1 MTSSIPAAHRST
13 PGPELVPAV
22 FLAPPPSDDELEA
35 WADEVRAIEEG
46 RFEPD
51 WDELFSDDSSPWP
64 VSHDLGAPDA
74 DAAAVPEPEADARP
88 LDLVHTLVAVAIR
101 RRRHTAEE
109 YRLMALI
116 LDRAVAEPDPWVGP
130 DPTLDLSWGDPRGR
144 SAAAVRR
151 DRADLAERAAAAEIA
166 VHLRLAE
173 QTVRTRV
180 GHARTLQAR
189 CGLAWRAF
197 LDGRISESHA
207 IKIARL
213 ADSLPDDRDA
223 WTAFDAGATDRAE
236 RLTPSSFDTAAR
248 ALREKVH
255 AESIEER
262 HRRAARDRGVWLTA
276 ELDGMATLT
285 ALLPAD
291 KAQAAM
297 TRLDRAARHLATAA
311 GEERTLAQLRAD
323 ALADLLAGG
332 SAVSGSAV
340 SGLTAGGPVVGGPPA
355 GGSGASSPARPT
367 VVVTVP
373 ALTLLGRDDT
383 LATLDGYG
391 PIDLDTARRLAGE
404 ASSWIRVLTHPV
416 TAVPIALD
424 RTRYR
429 VTTALRRWLGV
440 TSPTCVFPGCARPAR
455 ECDIDHLT
463 AWADGGT
470 TDDDNLEPECRHH
483 HRLRHETKWEPLKGP
498 GDVDLRW
505 RSPLGH
511 DIEVDPPPF

>member
-1 MTSSIPAAHRST
+1 MTSPTSAAHRSM
-13 PGPELVPAV
+13 PSAAVVPAM
-22 FLAPPPSDDELEA
+22 FLAPPPSDEELED

-51 WDELFSDDSSPWP
+51 WDALFVNGDEPWP
-64 VSHDLGAPDA
+64 VSHDLNSRGEAP
-74 DAAAVPEPEADARP
+74 AAPVASEADARP
-88 LDLVHTLVAVAIR
+88 IDLVHTLVAVAIR
-101 RRRHTAEE
+101 RRQHTAEE
-109 YRLMALI
+109 YRLMTLI
-116 LDRAVAEPDPWVGP
+116 LDRAVADPDPWVGP
-130 DPTLDLSWGDPRGR
+130 DPTLDLAWEDSRGR
-144 SAAAVRR
+144 SVAAVRR

-180 GHARTLQAR
+180 GQARTLQVR

-207 IKIARL
+207 IRIARL
-213 ADSLPDDRDA
+213 ADSLPDDRGA
-223 WTAFDAGATDRAE
+223 WTAFDTGATERAQ

-248 ALREKVH
+248 ALREKIH

-291 KAQAAM
+291 KAHAAM
-297 TRLDRAARHLATAA
+297 TRLDRAARHLATTA

-332 SAVSGSAV
+332 SVAENPAAALAPAAGVSQTSGS
-340 SGLTAGGPVVGGPPA
+340 G
-355 GGSGASSPARPT
+355 RPT

-383 LATLDGYG
+383 PATLDGYG

-416 TAVPIALD
+416 TGVPLALD

-440 TSPTCVFPGCARPAR
+440 TSPTCVFPGCDRPAR
-455 ECDIDHLT
+455 DCDIDHLT
-463 AWADGGT
+463 AWADGGA
-470 TDDDNLEPECRHH
+470 TDHDNLEPECRHH
-483 HRLRHETKWEPLKGP
+483 HRLRHETKWEPLKNP

>member
-1 MTSSIPAAHRST
+1 MTSPTPASHRST
-13 PGPELVPAV
+13 PDAALVPAV

-35 WADEVRAIEEG
+35 WADEIRTIEEG

-51 WDELFSDDSSPWP
+51 WNELFSDDSTPWP
-64 VSHDLGAPDA
+64 VSHDLGSPGE
-74 DAAAVPEPEADARP
+74 DAAAVSESEADARP
-88 LDLVHTLVAVAIR
+88 IDLVHTLVAVAVR
-101 RRRHTAEE
+101 RRQHTAEE
-109 YRLMALI
+109 YRLMTLI
-116 LDRAVAEPDPWVGP
+116 LDRAVADPDPWVGP
-130 DPTLDLSWGDPRGR
+130 DPTLDHAWEDSRGR
-144 SAAAVRR
+144 SVAAVRR

-207 IKIARL
+207 IRIARL
-213 ADSLPDDRDA
+213 ADSLPDDREA
-223 WTAFDAGATDRAE
+223 WTAFDTGATERAQ
-236 RLTPSSFDTAAR
+236 RLTPSSFGTAAR

-255 AESIEER
+255 AESIGER

-291 KAQAAM
+291 RAHAAM
-297 TRLDRAARHLATAA
+297 TRLDRAARHLATAD

-323 ALADLLAGG
+323 ALTDLLAGG
-332 SAVSGSAV
+332 SVAERPAAAPAPAAGVSQTSGS
-340 SGLTAGGPVVGGPPA
+340 G
-355 GGSGASSPARPT
+355 RPT

-383 LATLDGYG
+383 PATLDGYG
-391 PIDLDTARRLAGE
+391 PIDLDRARRLAGG

-416 TAVPIALD
+416 TGVPLALD

-455 ECDIDHLT
+455 DCDIDHLT
-463 AWADGGT
+463 AWADGGA
-470 TDDDNLEPECRHH
+470 TDHDNLEPECRHH
-483 HRLRHETKWEPLKGP
+483 HRLRHETKWEPLKNP

>member
-1 MTSSIPAAHRST
+1 MTSPTSAAHRST
-13 PGPELVPAV
+13 PDAALVPAV
-22 FLAPPPSDDELEA
+22 FLAPPPSDDELQA
-35 WADEVRAIEEG
+35 WADEIRAIEEG

-51 WDELFSDDSSPWP
+51 WDALFSDDSTPWP
-64 VSHDLGAPDA
+64 VSHDLDSPDDDPAA
-74 DAAAVPEPEADARP
+74 DSESEADARP
-88 LDLVHTLVAVAIR
+88 IDLVHTLVAVAIR
-101 RRRHTAEE
+101 RRQYTAEE
-109 YRLMALI
+109 YRLMTLI
-116 LDRAVAEPDPWVGP
+116 LDRAVSDPDPWVGP
-130 DPTLDLSWGDPRGR
+130 DPTLDLAWEDSRGR
-144 SAAAVRR
+144 STAAVRR

-166 VHLRLAE
+166 VQLPLAE

-207 IKIARL
+207 IRIARL
-213 ADSLPDDRDA
+213 ADSLPDDREA
-223 WTAFDAGATDRAE
+223 WTSFDTGATERAE
-236 RLTPSSFDTAAR
+236 CLTPSSFDTAAR

-255 AESIEER
+255 AESIEQR

-291 KAQAAM
+291 KAHAAM
-297 TRLDRAARHLATAA
+297 TRLDLAARHLTTAA
-311 GEERTLAQLRAD
+311 DEERTLAQLRAD

-332 SAVSGSAV
+332 SVTENPTAAPAPAAGASRASGS
-340 SGLTAGGPVVGGPPA
+340 
-355 GGSGASSPARPT
+355 ARPT

-383 LATLDGYG
+383 PATLDGYG
-391 PIDLDTARRLAGE
+391 PIDLDTARRLAGG

-416 TAVPIALD
+416 TGVPLALD

-455 ECDIDHLT
+455 DCDIDHLT
-463 AWADGGT
+463 AWADGGA
-470 TDDDNLEPECRHH
+470 TDHDNLEPECRHH
-483 HRLRHETKWEPLKGP
+483 HRLRHETKWEPLKDP
-498 GDVDLRW
+498 GDVDLKW